1 LAGGLGSQSVFKDS
15 PVEVN
20 LADPEAIREKLP
32 EVHRWVEG
40 KRGAVQRSQRELET
54 AEALLEQ
61 LKALAGTTPTSSS
74 VDRGKVESS
83 RKDASAQDAVIRV
96 INDAKRPLRAV
107 DVASEIDVPVKRE
120 TVNWALWHAE
130 KEGLIQRVSQGLYA
144 ALDYDSPQDDLPPP
158 QRRLPTREDDRLSA
172 RETRR
177 QSQRR
182 P

>member
-1 LAGGLGSQSVFKDS
+1 MSKDS

-20 LADPEAIREKLP
+20 LADPAAIREKLP

-40 KRGAVQRSQRELET
+40 MRGAVQRSQHELET

-61 LKALAGTTPTSSS
+61 LQTLAGIAPPPSSA
-74 VDRGKVESS
+74 DRGKVESGG
-83 RKDASAQDAVIRV
+83 KDASAQDAVVRV
-96 INDAKRPLRAV
+96 INDAQGPLRAV
-107 DVASEIDVPVKRE
+107 DVAIEIDVPVKRE

-144 ALDYDSPQDDLPPP
+144 ALDYESHESPKDDLTTP
-158 QRRLPTREDDRLSA
+158 QSMLPTQEVDRLSA
-172 RETRR
+172 REIRR

>member
-1 LAGGLGSQSVFKDS
+1 VSKDS

-20 LADPEAIREKLP
+20 LADPEAIRKKLP

-40 KRGAVQRSQRELET
+40 KRGAVHRTQRELET

-61 LKALAGTTPTSSS
+61 LKALAGIASPSSS
-74 VDRGKVESS
+74 VDKGEVESS

-107 DVASEIDVPVKRE
+107 DVAIEIDAPVKRE

-144 ALDYDSPQDDLPPP
+144 PLGYESRQDDLPAPES
-158 QRRLPTREDDRLSA
+158 RLAGREVDRLSA
-172 RETRR
+172 REIRR
-177 QSQRR
+177 QSQRD